1 MRVFSLILPAFVV
14 LVLLVT
20 THNLDLW
27 WAYLLMLVGSEGI
40 VFLLHYLLKKNTAKE
55 YVSGYV
61 ICVEHYNEWVE
72 KVKRTRYERDSNGN
86 SREVTYYEYVTHP
99 EYWQECYNTGH
110 TRLIS
115 QQYFYLMCQMFG
127 TGLDSFQTYHT
138 NCVSGGGGQRCNWNG
153 NEWATTTA
161 TFKQGY
167 YNPILNSNSIFKFRN
182 ISAEEAQKYEL
193 FEYPQIVGKEQ
204 DVVCFQ
210 TGIDHQFTNKP
221 DSPYEDIQ
229 VLFQHV
235 NAFLGKTREIHV
247 FVLVFDAKKYSV
259 ETAEIQRSYW
269 HGGNKNEL
277 TICIGVDGQ
286 TVKWSEAFSW
296 MENPSLHVEIQ
307 GYFLQNTQFDLIKF
321 VYWLPKHLDKWKR
334 REVKEFK
341 YLGTN
346 LSKES
351 KIWLLVTAV
360 VLSAFCVF
368 ATLQW
373 VYDPVETME
382 VREEESVAKDQY
394 RSQYRTDSPEVY
406 NYEPASSIDV
416 SEVTDYDGN
425 TYKAVKIGRQLWMAE
440 NLRTTH
446 YADGTEISLTD
457 YHHPQKCS
465 SSNNTEYG
473 LLYSWYGMVGYQ
485 EGGRNICPDGWHVPS
500 DAEWKQLELALGMSE
515 TDANSTGWRGS
526 IAAKLSGDTGWTSS
540 SNANA
545 AGDMSAPERNI
556 TGFNA
561 LPAGARDFV
570 FPSGFGETASF
581 WSATEELFDA
591 YYRKLSYDVAGV
603 NRDHTGKDK
612 HFSVRCVK
620 N

>member
-14 LVLLVT
+14 LVLFVT
-20 THNLDLW
+20 TRNFELW
-27 WAYLLMLVGSEGI
+27 WAYLLMFGGSEGI
-40 VFLLHYLLKKNTAKE
+40 VVLLHYIFKKNTAKE

-86 SREVTYYEYVTHP
+86 SREVTYYEYITHP

-115 QQYFYLMCQMFG
+115 MDHFYRMCKLFA

-153 NEWATTTA
+153 DEWATTTA
-161 TFKQGY
+161 TFMQGY

-182 ISAEEAQKYEL
+182 ISAEEAQRYEL
-193 FEYPQIVGKEQ
+193 FEYPPIVGKEQ
-204 DVVCFQ
+204 KVVCFQ
-210 TGIDHQFTNKP
+210 SGIDRQFTNSP

-247 FVLVFDAKKYSV
+247 FILVFDAKKYGV

-321 VYWLPKHLDKWKR
+321 VYWLPKHLGKWKR

-346 LSKES
+346 LPKKS
-351 KIWLLVTAV
+351 KIWLLVTSIA
-360 VLSAFCVF
+360 LSAFCIF
-368 ATLQW
+368 TTLQW
-373 VYDPVETME
+373 IYEPVKIVKMS
-382 VREEESVAKDQY
+382 EEDSFADNQY
-394 RSQYRTDSPEVY
+394 IIDSPEVHS
-406 NYEPASSIDV
+406 YETESPVDV

-425 TYKAVKIGRQLWMAE
+425 IYKVVKIGNQVWMAE

-446 YADGTEISLTD
+446 YTDGTIVIGYAYPE
-457 YHHPQKCS
+457 KCS

-473 LLYSWYGMVGYQ
+473 LLYSETDVVSWHH
-485 EGGRNICPDGWHVPS
+485 NICPDGWHVPS
-500 DAEWKQLELALGMSE
+500 DAEWKQLEMSLGMSGD
-515 TDANSTGWRGS
+515 DANNTGWRGT
-526 IAAKLSGDTGWTSS
+526 IAAKLSGDIGWSSS

-545 AGDMSAPERNI
+545 AGNMSASERNI
-556 TGFNA
+556 SKFNA
-561 LPAGARDFV
+561 LPAGSRHLYSS
-570 FPSGFGETASF
+570 SGFGETACF
-581 WSATEELFDA
+581 WSSTEELTA
-591 YYRKLSYDVAGV
+591 VSYRKLSYDAAGV
-603 NRDHTGKDK
+603 NRGSTYIGED
-612 HFSVRCVK
+612 FSVRCVK

>member
-1 MRVFSLILPAFVV
+1 MRIFSLILPAFVV
-14 LVLLVT
+14 LVLFVT
-20 THNLDLW
+20 TQKFDLW
-27 WAYLLMLVGSEGI
+27 WAYLLMFGGSEGI
-40 VFLLHYLLKKNTAKE
+40 VVLLHYIFKKNTAKE

-86 SREVTYYEYVTHP
+86 SHEVTYYEYITHP
-99 EYWQECYNTGH
+99 EYWQECYNTDH
-110 TRLIS
+110 LIRITRE
-115 QQYFYLMCQMFG
+115 QFYRMCQLFG
-127 TGLDSFQTYHT
+127 TGLEFFQTYHT
-138 NCVSGGGGQRCNWNG
+138 NCVSGGGGQRCYWNG
-153 NEWATTTA
+153 NEWNTTTA

-167 YNPILNSNSIFKFRN
+167 YNPILNSNSIFKFRD

-193 FEYPQIVGKEQ
+193 FEYPPIVGKEQ
-204 DVVCFQ
+204 NVVCFQ
-210 TGIDHQFTNKP
+210 SGIASQFTDGPHSP
-221 DSPYEDIQ
+221 DEDIQ

-235 NAFLGKTREIHV
+235 NAFLGKDKEIHV
-247 FVLVFDAKKYSV
+247 FVLVFDAKKYGV

-277 TICIGVDGQ
+277 TICIGVDGH

-296 MENPSLHVEIQ
+296 MDNPSLHVEIQ
-307 GYFLQNTQFDLIKF
+307 GYFLQNAQFDLIKF
-321 VYWLPKHLDKWKR
+321 VYWLSKHLDKWKR

-346 LSKES
+346 LSRKS
-351 KIWLLVTAV
+351 KIWLLATAV
-360 VLSAFCVF
+360 VLSVFCIF

-373 VYDPVETME
+373 VYAPAETIE
-382 VREEESVAKDQY
+382 LPKKDSFAEDQY
-394 RSQYRTDSPEVY
+394 RPQYRTDSPEVCS
-406 NYEPASSIDV
+406 YETASSIDV
-416 SEVTDYDGN
+416 SEVADYDGN
-425 TYKAVKIGRQLWMAE
+425 TYKAVKIGKQVWMAE

-457 YHHPQKCS
+457 YHYPQKCS
-465 SSNNTEYG
+465 SSKNIEYG
-473 LLYSWYGMVGYQ
+473 LLYSWYGMVGYL
-485 EGGRNICPDGWHVPS
+485 EGGRSICPNGWHVPS
-500 DAEWKQLELALGMSE
+500 DAEWKQLELSLGMSE
-515 TDANSTGWRGS
+515 DDVNSTGWRGT
-526 IAAKLSGDTGWTSS
+526 IAAKFSGDTGWTSS

-545 AGDMSAPERNI
+545 AGDMSAHECNI

-561 LPAGARDFV
+561 LPAGSRDFG
-570 FPSGFGETASF
+570 FPSGFGETACF
-581 WSATEELFDA
+581 WSSTEDLFDA

-603 NRDHTGKDK
+603 YRDYTDKYK